1 LRRKIESMLRLLSI
15 RNFAV
20 VEALEVEFRPG
31 FTVLTGETGAGKSIL
46 LDALSLL
53 LGDRFETRQLRA
65 STDRAEIAAEF
76 DGDETP
82 DLRAWLAAQDLADE
96 GPLLLRRVLDAQGR
110 SRAYINGRPATLAQL
125 ADIGERLI
133 DLHGQHAHQSLGRPE
148 AQRQLLDSYGGVE
161 ALAREVAAAWRA
173 WREAIERRDRGGRE
187 AEARQAERDALAA
200 RNTELAALGATADEW
215 QTLSQAQSRLAHAA
229 TLLETATTAEAEF
242 TEGDAALGA
251 RLAVL
256 AHRLRQAAQHDQA
269 LSDIVQLADE
279 AKIRVDEAGRSL
291 RAYRERLDLDP
302 GEFSRVE
309 TRLAAFH
316 DLARKHR
323 VRPETL
329 PALADET
336 ARRLAELVA
345 DSDAGALQRAADQA
359 RQSFDALAR
368 ELSGKR
374 KAAALSLGKKV
385 TAMMKELAMAGG
397 RCEITLTTLVEPASF
412 GAETVEFRVATHP
425 KQPLG
430 PLARVASGGELSR
443 LALAIQVV
451 LAEVGR
457 VPTLIFDEV
466 DVGIGGAVAVTV
478 GRMLRELGLR
488 RQVLCV
494 THLPQVAACADEH
507 YRVTKIGKGDAV
519 ASELAR
525 LSAGARVEELA
536 RMLGGHEITAKTR
549 AHAGELLAQQREA
562 TTRRA
567 R

>member
-1 LRRKIESMLRLLSI
+1 MLRLLSI

-65 STDRAEIAAEF
+65 SADRAEIAAEF
-76 DGDETP
+76 DGDEAP
-82 DLRAWLAAQDLADE
+82 ELRAWLAAQDLGDE

-110 SRAYINGRPATLAQL
+110 SRAYVNGRPATLAQL

-148 AQRQLLDSYGGVE
+148 AQRQLLDAFGGVE
-161 ALAREVAAAWRA
+161 PLAREVAAAWRA

-187 AEARQAERDALAA
+187 AAARQAERDTLAA
-200 RNTELAALGATADEW
+200 RDAELSALGATSDEW
-215 QTLSQAQSRLAHAA
+215 QALSQAQSRLAHAA
-229 TLLETATTAEAEF
+229 TLLQAATMAEAEL
-242 TEGDAALGA
+242 TGDGALGA
-251 RLAVL
+251 RLAAV
-256 AHRLRQAAQHDQA
+256 AHRLKQAAQHDQA

-302 GEFSRVE
+302 GELARVE

-323 VRPETL
+323 VRPEAL

-336 ARRLAELVA
+336 ARRLAELIA
-345 DSDAGALQRAADQA
+345 DSDAGALERAADQA

-368 ELSGKR
+368 ELSARR

-385 TAMMKELAMAGG
+385 TAMMKKLAMAGG
-397 RCEITLTTLVEPASF
+397 RCEITLIALAEPASF

-430 PLARVASGGELSR
+430 ALARVASGGELSR

-549 AHAGELLAQQREA
+549 AHAGELLAQQREP